1 MQNAQRGQSLNLI
14 EFKVCPF
21 GKKITKKN
29 VPMVRKE
36 MTMIVEQEYQ
46 IKLSEIGKE
55 NKITNKAIL
64 GDLEDIGGIH
74 SNIAGYGI
82 LDIQQTKLS
91 WVLLDWKLK
100 IIRRPKY
107 SEKIKIKTWSKNAIK
122 FYTYRDFEV
131 YDENGQVIAIATSK
145 WVLLDIDKGKI
156 VKISDEVLNKYE
168 PELEKSVF
176 DISEIEKLQEPENYI
191 SEVEYTVKRSD
202 IDVNHHMHNLNYLEL
217 ANEVLPEDVY
227 NKQELNNV
235 RINYKKEIKLGET
248 VKCKYSFENDKH
260 IIVIKNKNDSIVHA
274 IIELK

>member
-1 MQNAQRGQSLNLI
+1 
-14 EFKVCPF
+14 
-21 GKKITKKN
+21 
-29 VPMVRKE
+29 
-36 MTMIVEQEYQ
+36 MIVEQDYR

-64 GDLEDIGGIH
+64 GDLEDVGGIH

-82 LDIQQTKLS
+82 LDIPQTKLS

-145 WVLLDIDKGKI
+145 WVLLDIDKEKI

-191 SEVEYTVKRSD
+191 SEVEYTVKKSD
-202 IDVNHHMHNLNYLEL
+202 IDVNNHMHNLNYVEL
-217 ANEVLPEDVY
+217 ANEALPEDVY
-227 NKQELNNV
+227 NEQELNNV

-248 VKCKYSFENDKH
+248 VKCKYSFENNTH
-260 IIVIKNKNDSIVHA
+260 IVVIKSKDEKVIHA
-274 IIELK
+274 IIKLN

>member
-1 MQNAQRGQSLNLI
+1 
-14 EFKVCPF
+14 
-21 GKKITKKN
+21 
-29 VPMVRKE
+29 
-36 MTMIVEQEYQ
+36 MIVEQEYQ

-64 GDLEDIGGIH
+64 GDLEDVGGIH

-145 WVLLDIDKGKI
+145 WVLLDIDKEKI
-156 VKISDEVLNKYE
+156 IKIDEELLKKYQ
-168 PELEKSVF
+168 PEYERATF
-176 DISEIEKLQEPENYI
+176 NIEEIEKLQEPEDYI
-191 SEVEYTVKRSD
+191 SEVEYTVKKSD
-202 IDVNHHMHNLNYLEL
+202 IDVNNHMHNLNYLEL
-217 ANEVLPEDVY
+217 ANEALPEEIY
-227 NKQELNNV
+227 NNKEFNNV
-235 RINYKKEIKLGET
+235 RINYKKEVKLGEI
-248 VKCKYSFENDKH
+248 VKCKYGYENDEH
-260 IIVIKNKNDSIVHA
+260 IIVIKSQDEKIVHA
-274 IIELK
+274 IIKLN

>member
-1 MQNAQRGQSLNLI
+1 
-14 EFKVCPF
+14 
-21 GKKITKKN
+21 
-29 VPMVRKE
+29 MVKRKE
-36 MTMIVEQEYQ
+36 ITMIVEQDYR

-82 LDIQQTKLS
+82 LDIPQTKLS

-100 IIRRPKY
+100 IIIRPKY

-145 WVLLDIDKGKI
+145 WVLLDIDKEKI

-191 SEVEYTVKRSD
+191 SEVEYTVKKSD
-202 IDVNHHMHNLNYLEL
+202 IDVNNHMHNLNYLEL
-217 ANEVLPEDVY
+217 ANEALPEDVY
-227 NKQELNNV
+227 NEQELNNV

-248 VKCKYSFENDKH
+248 VKCKYSFENNTH
-260 IIVIKNKNDSIVHA
+260 IIVIKSKDEKVIHA
-274 IIELK
+274 IIKLN

>member
-1 MQNAQRGQSLNLI
+1 ML
-14 EFKVCPF
+14 
-21 GKKITKKN
+21 
-29 VPMVRKE
+29 RKE

-64 GDLEDIGGIH
+64 GDLEDVGGIH

-176 DISEIEKLQEPENYI
+176 DISEIEKSQEPEDYI
-191 SEVEYTVKRSD
+191 SEVEYTVKKSD
-202 IDVNHHMHNLNYLEL
+202 IDVNNHMHNLNYLEL
-217 ANEVLPEDVY
+217 ANEALPEEIY
-227 NKQELNNV
+227 NNKEFNNV
-235 RINYKKEIKLGET
+235 RINYKKEVKLGEI
-248 VKCKYSFENDKH
+248 VKCKYGYENDEH
-260 IIVIKNKNDSIVHA
+260 IIVIKSQDEKIVHA
-274 IIELK
+274 IIKLN

>member
-1 MQNAQRGQSLNLI
+1 
-14 EFKVCPF
+14 
-21 GKKITKKN
+21 
-29 VPMVRKE
+29 MVRKE
-36 MTMIVEQEYQ
+36 ITMIVEQDYR

-64 GDLEDIGGIH
+64 GDLEDAGGIH

-82 LDIQQTKLS
+82 LDIPQKKLS
-91 WVLLDWKLK
+91 WILLDWKLK

-107 SEKIKIKTWSKNAIK
+107 SEKINIKTWSKNAIK
-122 FYTYRDFEV
+122 FYSYRDFEI
-131 YDENGQVIAIATSK
+131 YDEKGQVIAIATSK

-176 DISEIEKLQEPENYI
+176 AVSDIEKLQEPKNYI
-191 SEVEYTVKRSD
+191 SEVEYTVKKSD

-217 ANEVLPEDVY
+217 ANEALPEEVY

-248 VKCKYSFENDKH
+248 VKCKYGFENDSH
-260 IIVIKNKNDSIVHA
+260 IVVIKSEDEKIIHA
-274 IIELK
+274 IIKLN

>member
-1 MQNAQRGQSLNLI
+1 
-14 EFKVCPF
+14 
-21 GKKITKKN
+21 
-29 VPMVRKE
+29 
-36 MTMIVEQEYQ
+36 MIVEQEYQ

-217 ANEVLPEDVY
+217 ANEALPEDVY
-227 NKQELNNV
+227 NEQGLNNV

>member
-1 MQNAQRGQSLNLI
+1 
-14 EFKVCPF
+14 
-21 GKKITKKN
+21 
-29 VPMVRKE
+29 
-36 MTMIVEQEYQ
+36 MIVEQDYR

-82 LDIQQTKLS
+82 LDIPQTKLS

-100 IIRRPKY
+100 IIIRPKY

-191 SEVEYTVKRSD
+191 SEVEYTVKKSD
-202 IDVNHHMHNLNYLEL
+202 IDVNNHMHNLNYLEL
-217 ANEVLPEDVY
+217 ANEALPEDVY
-227 NKQELNNV
+227 NEQELNNV

-248 VKCKYSFENDKH
+248 VKCKYSFENNTH
-260 IIVIKNKNDSIVHA
+260 IIVIKSKDEKVIHA
-274 IIELK
+274 IIKLN

>member
-1 MQNAQRGQSLNLI
+1 
-14 EFKVCPF
+14 
-21 GKKITKKN
+21 
-29 VPMVRKE
+29 MVKRKE
-36 MTMIVEQEYQ
+36 ITMIVEQDYR

-64 GDLEDIGGIH
+64 GDLEDVGGIH

-82 LDIQQTKLS
+82 LDIPQTKLS

-145 WVLLDIDKGKI
+145 WVLLDIDKEKI

-191 SEVEYTVKRSD
+191 SEVEYTVKKSD
-202 IDVNHHMHNLNYLEL
+202 IDVNNHMHNLNYVEL
-217 ANEVLPEDVY
+217 ANEALPEDVY
-227 NKQELNNV
+227 NEQELNNV

-248 VKCKYSFENDKH
+248 VKCKYSFENNTH
-260 IIVIKNKNDSIVHA
+260 IVVIKSKDEKVIHA
-274 IIELK
+274 IIKLN

>member
-1 MQNAQRGQSLNLI
+1 
-14 EFKVCPF
+14 
-21 GKKITKKN
+21 
-29 VPMVRKE
+29 MVKRKE
-36 MTMIVEQEYQ
+36 ITMIVEQDYR

-82 LDIQQTKLS
+82 LDIPQTKLS

-145 WVLLDIDKGKI
+145 WVLLDIDKEKI

-191 SEVEYTVKRSD
+191 SEVEYTVKKSD
-202 IDVNHHMHNLNYLEL
+202 IDVNNHMHNLNYLEL
-217 ANEVLPEDVY
+217 ANEALPEDVY
-227 NKQELNNV
+227 NEQELNNV

-248 VKCKYSFENDKH
+248 VKCKYSFENNTH
-260 IIVIKNKNDSIVHA
+260 IIVIKSKDEKVIHA
-274 IIELK
+274 IIKLN

>member
-1 MQNAQRGQSLNLI
+1 
-14 EFKVCPF
+14 
-21 GKKITKKN
+21 
-29 VPMVRKE
+29 
-36 MTMIVEQEYQ
+36 MIVEQDYR

-64 GDLEDIGGIH
+64 GDLEDVGGIH

-82 LDIQQTKLS
+82 LDIPQTKLS

-145 WVLLDIDKGKI
+145 WVLLDIDKEKI

-191 SEVEYTVKRSD
+191 SEVEYTVKKSD
-202 IDVNHHMHNLNYLEL
+202 IDVNNHMHNLNYLEL
-217 ANEVLPEDVY
+217 ANEALPEDVY
-227 NKQELNNV
+227 NEQELNNV

-248 VKCKYSFENDKH
+248 VKCKYSFENNTH
-260 IIVIKNKNDSIVHA
+260 IIVIKSKDEKVIHA
-274 IIELK
+274 IIKLN

>member
-1 MQNAQRGQSLNLI
+1 
-14 EFKVCPF
+14 
-21 GKKITKKN
+21 
-29 VPMVRKE
+29 MVKRKE
-36 MTMIVEQEYQ
+36 ITMIVEQDYR

-82 LDIQQTKLS
+82 LDIPQTKLS

-191 SEVEYTVKRSD
+191 SEVEYTVKKSD
-202 IDVNHHMHNLNYLEL
+202 IDVNNHMHNLNYLEL
-217 ANEVLPEDVY
+217 ANEALPEDVY
-227 NKQELNNV
+227 NEQELNNV

-248 VKCKYSFENDKH
+248 VKCKYSFENNTH
-260 IIVIKNKNDSIVHA
+260 IIVIKSKDEKVIHA
-274 IIELK
+274 IIKLN

>member
-1 MQNAQRGQSLNLI
+1 
-14 EFKVCPF
+14 
-21 GKKITKKN
+21 
-29 VPMVRKE
+29 MVKRKE
-36 MTMIVEQEYQ
+36 ITMIVEQDYR

-82 LDIQQTKLS
+82 LDIPQTKLS

-145 WVLLDIDKGKI
+145 WVLLDIDKEKI

-191 SEVEYTVKRSD
+191 SEVEYTVKKSD
-202 IDVNHHMHNLNYLEL
+202 IDVNNHMHNLNYLEL
-217 ANEVLPEDVY
+217 ANEALPEEIY

-235 RINYKKEIKLGET
+235 RINYRKEIKLGET
-248 VKCKYSFENDKH
+248 VKCKYSFENNTH
-260 IIVIKNKNDSIVHA
+260 IIVIKSKDKKVIHA
-274 IIELK
+274 IIKLN

>member
-1 MQNAQRGQSLNLI
+1 
-14 EFKVCPF
+14 
-21 GKKITKKN
+21 
-29 VPMVRKE
+29 MVKRKE
-36 MTMIVEQEYQ
+36 ITMIVEQDYR

-64 GDLEDIGGIH
+64 GDLEDVGGIH

-82 LDIQQTKLS
+82 LDIPQTKLS

-191 SEVEYTVKRSD
+191 SEVEYTVKKSD
-202 IDVNHHMHNLNYLEL
+202 IDVNNHMHNLNYLEL
-217 ANEVLPEDVY
+217 ANEALPEEIY

-235 RINYKKEIKLGET
+235 RINYRKEIKLGET
-248 VKCKYSFENDKH
+248 VKCKYSFENNTH
-260 IIVIKNKNDSIVHA
+260 IIVIKSKDEKVIHA
-274 IIELK
+274 IIKLN

>member
-1 MQNAQRGQSLNLI
+1 
-14 EFKVCPF
+14 
-21 GKKITKKN
+21 
-29 VPMVRKE
+29 
-36 MTMIVEQEYQ
+36 MIIEQEYQ

-64 GDLEDIGGIH
+64 GDLEDVGGIH

-122 FYTYRDFEV
+122 FYTYRDFEI

-145 WVLLDIDKGKI
+145 WVLLDIDKEKI

-176 DISEIEKLQEPENYI
+176 DVTDIEKLQEPENYI
-191 SEVEYTVKRSD
+191 SEVEYTVKKSD
-202 IDVNHHMHNLNYLEL
+202 INVNHHIHNLNYLEL
-217 ANEVLPEDVY
+217 ANEALPEDVY
-227 NKQELNNV
+227 NEQELNNV

-248 VKCKYSFENDKH
+248 VKCKYGFENNAH
-260 IIVIKNKNDSIVHA
+260 IVVIKSMDEKIIHA
-274 IIELK
+274 IIKLN

>member
-1 MQNAQRGQSLNLI
+1 
-14 EFKVCPF
+14 
-21 GKKITKKN
+21 
-29 VPMVRKE
+29 
-36 MTMIVEQEYQ
+36 MIVEQDYR

-82 LDIQQTKLS
+82 LDIPQTKLS

-145 WVLLDIDKGKI
+145 WVLLDIDKEKI

-191 SEVEYTVKRSD
+191 SEVEYTVKKSD
-202 IDVNHHMHNLNYLEL
+202 IDVNNHMHNLNYLEL
-217 ANEVLPEDVY
+217 ANEALPEDVY
-227 NKQELNNV
+227 NEQELNNV

-248 VKCKYSFENDKH
+248 VKCKYSFENNTH
-260 IIVIKNKNDSIVHA
+260 IIVIKSKDEKVIHA
-274 IIELK
+274 IIKLN

>member
-1 MQNAQRGQSLNLI
+1 
-14 EFKVCPF
+14 
-21 GKKITKKN
+21 
-29 VPMVRKE
+29 MVKRKE
-36 MTMIVEQEYQ
+36 ITMIVEQDYR

-82 LDIQQTKLS
+82 LDIPQTKLS

-191 SEVEYTVKRSD
+191 SEVEYTVKKSD
-202 IDVNHHMHNLNYLEL
+202 IDVNNHMHNLNYLEL
-217 ANEVLPEDVY
+217 ANEALPEEIY

-235 RINYKKEIKLGET
+235 RINYRKEIKLGET
-248 VKCKYSFENDKH
+248 VKCKYSFENNTH
-260 IIVIKNKNDSIVHA
+260 IIVIKSKDEKVIHA
-274 IIELK
+274 IIKLN

>member
-1 MQNAQRGQSLNLI
+1 
-14 EFKVCPF
+14 
-21 GKKITKKN
+21 
-29 VPMVRKE
+29 MVKRKE
-36 MTMIVEQEYQ
+36 ITMIVEQDYR

-64 GDLEDIGGIH
+64 GDLEDVGGIH

-82 LDIQQTKLS
+82 LDIPQTKLS

-145 WVLLDIDKGKI
+145 WVLLDIDKEKI

-191 SEVEYTVKRSD
+191 SEVEYTVKKSD
-202 IDVNHHMHNLNYLEL
+202 IDVNNHMHNLNYLEL
-217 ANEVLPEDVY
+217 ANEALPEDVY
-227 NKQELNNV
+227 NEQELNNV

-248 VKCKYSFENDKH
+248 VKCKYSFENNTH
-260 IIVIKNKNDSIVHA
+260 IVVIKSKDEKVIHA
-274 IIELK
+274 IIKLN

>member
-1 MQNAQRGQSLNLI
+1 
-14 EFKVCPF
+14 
-21 GKKITKKN
+21 
-29 VPMVRKE
+29 
-36 MTMIVEQEYQ
+36 MIVEQEYQ

-64 GDLEDIGGIH
+64 GDLEDVGGIH

-122 FYTYRDFEV
+122 FYTYRDFEI

-145 WVLLDIDKGKI
+145 WVLLDIDKEKI

-176 DISEIEKLQEPENYI
+176 DVTDIEKLQEPENYI
-191 SEVEYTVKRSD
+191 SEVEYTVKKSD

-217 ANEVLPEDVY
+217 ANEALPEDVY
-227 NKQELNNV
+227 NEQELNNV

-248 VKCKYSFENDKH
+248 VKCKYGFENNAH
-260 IIVIKNKNDSIVHA
+260 IVVIKSMDEKIIHA
-274 IIELK
+274 IIKLN

>member
-1 MQNAQRGQSLNLI
+1 
-14 EFKVCPF
+14 
-21 GKKITKKN
+21 
-29 VPMVRKE
+29 
-36 MTMIVEQEYQ
+36 MIVEQDYR

-82 LDIQQTKLS
+82 LDIPQTKLS

-191 SEVEYTVKRSD
+191 SEVEYTVKKSD
-202 IDVNHHMHNLNYLEL
+202 IDVNNHMHNLNYLEL
-217 ANEVLPEDVY
+217 ANEALPEEIY

-235 RINYKKEIKLGET
+235 RINYRKEIKLGET
-248 VKCKYSFENDKH
+248 VKCKYSFENNTH
-260 IIVIKNKNDSIVHA
+260 IIVIKSKDEKVIHA
-274 IIELK
+274 IIKLN

>member
-1 MQNAQRGQSLNLI
+1 
-14 EFKVCPF
+14 
-21 GKKITKKN
+21 
-29 VPMVRKE
+29 
-36 MTMIVEQEYQ
+36 MIVEQDYR

-82 LDIQQTKLS
+82 LDIPQTKLS

-191 SEVEYTVKRSD
+191 SEVEYTVKKSD
-202 IDVNHHMHNLNYLEL
+202 IDVNNHMHNLNYLEL
-217 ANEVLPEDVY
+217 ANEALPEDVY
-227 NKQELNNV
+227 NEQELNNV

-248 VKCKYSFENDKH
+248 VKCKYSFENNTH
-260 IIVIKNKNDSIVHA
+260 IIVIKSKDEKVIHA
-274 IIELK
+274 IIKLN

>member
-1 MQNAQRGQSLNLI
+1 
-14 EFKVCPF
+14 
-21 GKKITKKN
+21 
-29 VPMVRKE
+29 
-36 MTMIVEQEYQ
+36 MIVEQEYQ

-64 GDLEDIGGIH
+64 GDLEDVGGIH

-131 YDENGQVIAIATSK
+131 YDENGQVIAVATSK

-176 DISEIEKLQEPENYI
+176 DISEIEKLQEPEDYI
-191 SEVEYTVKRSD
+191 SEVEYTVKKSD
-202 IDVNHHMHNLNYLEL
+202 IDVNNHMHNLNYLEL
-217 ANEVLPEDVY
+217 ANEALPEGVY
-227 NKQELNNV
+227 NEQELNNV

-248 VKCKYSFENDKH
+248 VKCKYGFENNAH
-260 IIVIKNKNDSIVHA
+260 IVVIKSMNEKIIHA
-274 IIELK
+274 IIKLN

>member
-1 MQNAQRGQSLNLI
+1 
-14 EFKVCPF
+14 
-21 GKKITKKN
+21 
-29 VPMVRKE
+29 
-36 MTMIVEQEYQ
+36 MIVEQEYQ

-64 GDLEDIGGIH
+64 GDLEDVGGIH

-156 VKISDEVLNKYE
+156 VKISDEVLNKYG

-176 DISEIEKLQEPENYI
+176 DISEIEKLQEPEDYI
-191 SEVEYTVKRSD
+191 SEVEYTVKKSD
-202 IDVNHHMHNLNYLEL
+202 IDVNNHMHNLNYLEL
-217 ANEVLPEDVY
+217 ANEALPEDVY
-227 NKQELNNV
+227 NEQELNNV

-248 VKCKYSFENDKH
+248 VKCKYGFENNAH
-260 IIVIKNKNDSIVHA
+260 IVVIKSKDEKVIHA
-274 IIELK
+274 IIKLN

>member
-1 MQNAQRGQSLNLI
+1 
-14 EFKVCPF
+14 
-21 GKKITKKN
+21 
-29 VPMVRKE
+29 MVKRKE
-36 MTMIVEQEYQ
+36 ITMIVEQDYR

-82 LDIQQTKLS
+82 LDIPQTKLS

-156 VKISDEVLNKYE
+156 VADG
-168 PELEKSVF
+168 
-176 DISEIEKLQEPENYI
+176 
-191 SEVEYTVKRSD
+191 
-202 IDVNHHMHNLNYLEL
+202 DVNSILKFAKKDNLSD
-217 ANEVLPEDVY
+217 AFRVLTHTED
-227 NKQELNNV
+227 N
-235 RINYKKEIKLGET
+235 
-248 VKCKYSFENDKH
+248 
-260 IIVIKNKNDSIVHA
+260 
-274 IIELK
+274 

>member
-1 MQNAQRGQSLNLI
+1 
-14 EFKVCPF
+14 
-21 GKKITKKN
+21 
-29 VPMVRKE
+29 
-36 MTMIVEQEYQ
+36 MIVEQEYQ

-64 GDLEDIGGIH
+64 GDLEDVGGIH

-156 VKISDEVLNKYE
+156 VKISDEVLNKYG

-176 DISEIEKLQEPENYI
+176 DISEIEKLQEPEDYI
-191 SEVEYTVKRSD
+191 SEVEYTVKKSD
-202 IDVNHHMHNLNYLEL
+202 IDVNNHMHNLNYLEL
-217 ANEVLPEDVY
+217 ANEALPEDVY
-227 NKQELNNV
+227 NEQELNNV

-248 VKCKYSFENDKH
+248 VKCKYGFENNAH
-260 IIVIKNKNDSIVHA
+260 IVVIKSMDEKIIHA
-274 IIELK
+274 IIKLN

>member
-1 MQNAQRGQSLNLI
+1 
-14 EFKVCPF
+14 
-21 GKKITKKN
+21 
-29 VPMVRKE
+29 
-36 MTMIVEQEYQ
+36 MIVEQDYR

-64 GDLEDIGGIH
+64 GDLEDVGGIH

-82 LDIQQTKLS
+82 LDIPQTKLS

-191 SEVEYTVKRSD
+191 SEVEYTVKKSD
-202 IDVNHHMHNLNYLEL
+202 IDVNNHMHNLNYLEL
-217 ANEVLPEDVY
+217 ANEALPEEIY

-235 RINYKKEIKLGET
+235 RINYRKEIKLGET
-248 VKCKYSFENDKH
+248 VKCKYSFENNTH
-260 IIVIKNKNDSIVHA
+260 IIVIKSKDEKVIHA
-274 IIELK
+274 IIKLN

>member
-1 MQNAQRGQSLNLI
+1 
-14 EFKVCPF
+14 
-21 GKKITKKN
+21 
-29 VPMVRKE
+29 
-36 MTMIVEQEYQ
+36 MIVEQEYQ

-64 GDLEDIGGIH
+64 GDLEDVGGIH

-131 YDENGQVIAIATSK
+131 YDENGQVIAVATSK

-191 SEVEYTVKRSD
+191 AEVEYTVKRSD

-217 ANEVLPEDVY
+217 ANEALPEGVY
-227 NKQELNNV
+227 NEQELNNV

-248 VKCKYSFENDKH
+248 VKCKYGFENNAH
-260 IIVIKNKNDSIVHA
+260 IVVIKSMNEKIIHA
-274 IIELK
+274 IIKLN

>member
-1 MQNAQRGQSLNLI
+1 
-14 EFKVCPF
+14 
-21 GKKITKKN
+21 
-29 VPMVRKE
+29 
-36 MTMIVEQEYQ
+36 MIVEQDYR

-82 LDIQQTKLS
+82 LDIPQTKLS

-145 WVLLDIDKGKI
+145 WVLLDIDKEKI

-191 SEVEYTVKRSD
+191 SEVEYTVKKSD
-202 IDVNHHMHNLNYLEL
+202 IDVNNHMHNLNYLEL
-217 ANEVLPEDVY
+217 ANEALPEEIY

-235 RINYKKEIKLGET
+235 RINYRKEIKLGET
-248 VKCKYSFENDKH
+248 VKCKYSFENNTH
-260 IIVIKNKNDSIVHA
+260 IIVIKSKDEKVIHA
-274 IIELK
+274 IIKLN